1 MIKKLFY
8 TALILFTISIVM
20 IVAVIYVSIEKNAIV
35 SAGYPLSNEDVE
47 SIRLLISKNRPAA
60 IVSNSKVKL
69 SLNNAEA
76 NKLLSFVNQYYE
88 NNLRAKTTFENS
100 RIKLKVSYELPS
112 NPIGRFININTTLKI
127 NYGKY
132 FIVEEVRLGK
142 LSIPSFVLDFI
153 QPIIVDGFKRY
164 YGSYFVIWKQ
174 VKRIDIYNSVLNVH
188 YQIERTDF
196 KKLRRMARKVLV
208 DDVMRERITA
218 YAIEMDKLIN
228 RLAPKG
234 QQSVTKLM
242 ALMFDFSEKRAV
254 ANGQVVEEN
263 RMALLTLAAYMV
275 GKNPLSYIT
284 EDEIEPRKKIK
295 FTLKGRH
302 DLAQHYLVSA
312 GLSAVGNTTW
322 SRAIGLEKEL
332 RDSDGGSGFS
342 FVDLM
347 ADMSGNKLAEAAFSL
362 STAALLQA
370 KLKKI
375 STEDEIM
382 GNIDG
387 LQENLNKKEFRME
400 FGNTSSEEYIRIIRE
415 IRRRVIACDAY
426 RL

>member
-8 TALILFTISIVM
+8 TALILITLSIVM
-20 IVAVIYVSIEKNAIV
+20 IAAVIYVSIEKSAIV
-35 SAGYPLSNEDVE
+35 SAGYPLSSEDVE
-47 SIRLLISKNRPAA
+47 SMRLLISRNKPAA

-88 NNLRAKTTFENS
+88 KNLRAKAIFENS

-132 FIVEEVRLGK
+132 FIVEEVKLGK
-142 LSIPSFVLDFI
+142 LSIPFFILDFV
-153 QPIIVDGFKRY
+153 QPIIVDGFKKY

-188 YQIERTDF
+188 YQIERTDYN
-196 KKLRRMARKVLV
+196 KLRRMARKVLV

-218 YAIEMDKLIN
+218 YAVEMDKVIN
-228 RLAPKG
+228 RLAPAG

-254 ANGQVVEEN
+254 ANGQAVEEN
-263 RMALLTLAAYMV
+263 RMALLTMAAYMV

-284 EDEIEPRKKIK
+284 EDEIKPRNKIN
-295 FTLKGRH
+295 FTLKDRH

-312 GLSAVGNTTW
+312 GLSAIGNTTW

-332 RDSDGGSGFS
+332 RDSDVGSGFS

-347 ADMSGNKLAEAAFSL
+347 ADMSGNKLAEAAFSS

-375 STEDEIM
+375 SSEDEIM

-387 LQENLNKKEFRME
+387 LQENLTKKEFRME
-400 FGNTSSEEYIRIIRE
+400 YGNTSSEEYVRIIRE

>member
-1 MIKKLFY
+1 MA
-8 TALILFTISIVM
+8 TIVM
-20 IVAVIYVSIEKNAIV
+20 VVTVFYVSIEKNAIV

-47 SIRLLISKNRPAA
+47 SIRLLISRNKPAA

-88 NNLRAKTTFENS
+88 KNIRAKSVFENS
-100 RIKLKVSYELPS
+100 RIKLKVAYELPA
-112 NPIGRFININTTLKI
+112 NPIGRFINIKTVLKI
-127 NYGKY
+127 NHGKY
-132 FIVEEVRLGK
+132 FIVEEMKLGK
-142 LSIPSFVLDFI
+142 LSIPSFILDFI

-196 KKLRRMARKVLV
+196 NKLRRMARKVLV
-208 DDVMRERITA
+208 DEVMRERITV

-228 RLAPKG
+228 RLAPIG
-234 QQSVTKLM
+234 PQSVTNLI
-242 ALMFDFSEKRAV
+242 ALMFDFSEKRAI
-254 ANGQVVEEN
+254 ANGQVIEEN
-263 RMALLTLAAYMV
+263 RVALLTLAAYMV

-284 EDEIEPRKKIK
+284 EDEIEARKKIK
-295 FTLKGRH
+295 FTLKGRY

-312 GLSAVGNTTW
+312 GLSAIGNTTW

-332 RDSDGGSGFS
+332 RDSDGESGFS

-347 ADMSGNKLAEAAFSL
+347 ADMSGNKLAEAAFSS

-375 STEDEIM
+375 SSEDEIM

-387 LQENLNKKEFRME
+387 LQENLNKNEFRME

>member
-8 TALILFTISIVM
+8 TALILFTFFIVM
-20 IVAVIYVSIEKNAIV
+20 IAAVIYVSIEKNAIV

-47 SIRLLISKNRPAA
+47 SIRLLISRNKPAA

-76 NKLLSFVNQYYE
+76 NKLLSYANQYYE
-88 NNLRAKTTFENS
+88 KRLRAKTTFSNS
-100 RIKLKVSYELPS
+100 RIKLKISYELPS

-132 FIVEEVRLGK
+132 FIVEEVKLGK

-153 QPIIVDGFKRY
+153 QPLIVDGFKRY
-164 YGSYFVIWKQ
+164 YGAYFVIWKQ
-174 VKRIDIYNSVLNVH
+174 VKRIDIYNSVLTVH

-208 DDVMRERITA
+208 NDVMRERITA
-218 YAIEMDKLIN
+218 YAIEMDKIIN
-228 RLAPKG
+228 RLAPAG
-234 QQSVTKLM
+234 QQSVTKLL
-242 ALMFDFSEKRAV
+242 ASMFDFSEKRAV
-254 ANGQVVEEN
+254 ANGQTVEEN

-275 GKNPLSYIT
+275 GRNPLSYIT
-284 EDEIEPRKKIK
+284 EDKIAPRKKIK
-295 FTLKGRH
+295 FTLKGRY

-312 GLSAVGNTTW
+312 GLSAMGSTTW

-347 ADMSGNKLAEAAFSL
+347 ADMSGNKLAEAAFSS

-375 STEDEIM
+375 SSENEIM
-382 GNIDG
+382 GNIEG
-387 LQENLNKKEFRME
+387 LQENLSKKEFRME
-400 FGNTSSEEYIRIIRE
+400 YGNTSSEEYVRIIRE
-415 IRRRVIACDAY
+415 IRRRVIACEAY